1 MWTCFGNLVIVT
13 GALLAMAAA
22 PTGAG
27 PFAVLVS
34 GDAAVEVVAAA
45 DGQVLAGGRFDRMVI
60 AKSTHADFSERLYRA
75 GAWLVLPALPMES
88 CLKPN
93 SGAKQW

>member
-1 MWTCFGNLVIVT
+1 MWTCFGNLLVVT

-22 PTGAG
+22 PKGAG
-27 PFAVLVS
+27 PFAVLAAD
-34 GDAAVEVVAAA
+34 DAAIAVVAAA

-60 AKSTHADFSERLYRA
+60 AKSTHTDFSDRLYRA
-75 GAWLVLPALPMES
+75 GAWLVLPALSMES

-93 SGAKQW
+93 AGANQW